1 MKLILSQIPIWVIT
15 EPVIITGNSP
25 KKRAVYSK
33 QHLPSWLTSHSALQL
48 VHLNRK
54 ELYFLQILSL
64 LSVNLNKETS
74 HVAGLP

>member
-1 MKLILSQIPIWVIT
+1 MKLILSQIPIWMIT
-15 EPVIITGNSP
+15 EPAIITGNSP
-25 KKRAVYSK
+25 KKRTVYSK
-33 QHLPSWLTSHSALQL
+33 QHLPSRLTSHSALQL

-74 HVAGLP
+74 HVAGLS

>member
-15 EPVIITGNSP
+15 EPAIITGNSP
-25 KKRAVYSK
+25 KKRAAYSN
-33 QHLPSWLTSHSALQL
+33 QHLPSWLTNHSTLQL
-48 VHLNRK
+48 VQLNCK

-74 HVAGLP
+74 HVAGLS